1 MCTPI
6 LSRDTSWC
14 TKHDMY
20 KLQMASQSSGPQHKR
35 VLEAARNAQQST
47 SLQLTP
53 KTPESSQD
61 QSRAVLVQTAGIQV
75 SKKHRPFP
83 SASLAVAC
91 LLSITVNITEQEVQ
105 GWEEVKHKPAAQCTC
120 LAAACSDILGHG
132 DLVERT
138 DAH

>member
-1 MCTPI
+1 M
-6 LSRDTSWC
+6 
-14 TKHDMY
+14 
-20 KLQMASQSSGPQHKR
+20 
-35 VLEAARNAQQST
+35 
-47 SLQLTP
+47 
-53 KTPESSQD
+53 
-61 QSRAVLVQTAGIQV
+61 LVQTAGIQV

-105 GWEEVKHKPAAQCTC
+105 GWEEVKHKAAAQCTC